1 MAMKIYFKSP
11 KEVEGILIQI
21 TYRRKRKKNCSQA
34 YVKLKA
40 RSENYKILK
49 KKNAY
54 GGISLLLHPLRSF
67 CLLFSLFDDFKLDCP
82 LNKNLG
88 EYPKAKLVFKF

>member
-11 KEVEGILIQI
+11 KVAEGILIQI
-21 TYRRKRKKNCSQA
+21 TYRRKRKKTA
-34 YVKLKA
+34 HKLTYN
-40 RSENYKILK
+40 RRRDQKITKFLK

-82 LNKNLG
+82 LNKK
-88 EYPKAKLVFKF
+88 PW